1 MGYSKDELKFLEKP
15 NVSFVC
21 SRCMQSPT
29 PEVSQG
35 IAKLKECFYVEN
47 VSGIYFTL
55 ICGFYH
61 LKGCVESMKIMAE
74 QFLSASHQHEPSPE
88 DKFSKVFE
96 CQIDYDQ
103 KKIQSD
109 T

>member
-1 MGYSKDELKFLEKP
+1 MGYSKNEFKFLEKP

-21 SRCMQSPT
+21 NRCMQSPT

-35 IAKLKECFYVEN
+35 IAKLKEC
-47 VSGIYFTL
+47 
-55 ICGFYH
+55 
-61 LKGCVESMKIMAE
+61 VESMKIMAE
-74 QFLSASHQHEPSPE
+74 QVLSASHQHEPLPE

-96 CQIDYDQ
+96 CQNDYDQ